1 MAADSG
7 PRAVILAGGRL
18 RLSPGLHSLVRDAD
32 LVIAADSGLRH
43 ARSLPLEPD
52 VVVGDF
58 DSVSLADL
66 EAHPSIERIRH
77 PERKDELDL
86 ELAIDLAIDRG
97 ARRLV
102 VLGAFG
108 TRFDQSL
115 ACLLIAARLCREGF
129 EISLH
134 DGERDAFLM
143 RGGDELE
150 LELPDGAPFSLLAL
164 EHARC
169 TVSGARYPLS
179 NAALP
184 FGVGLGTANASQ
196 GGPRVSV
203 HDGLVAVIVELF
215 TETPGT
221 RPPPGGGRS

>member
-1 MAADSG
+1 MASDVG
-7 PRAVILAGGRL
+7 PVAVILAGGSLSLSPRL
-18 RLSPGLHSLVRDAD
+18 RSLVNDAD
-32 LVIAADSGLRH
+32 LVVAADSGLRH

-58 DSVSLADL
+58 DSVTLADL
-66 EAHPSIERIRH
+66 EAYPSIERIRH
-77 PERKDELDL
+77 PEHKDKLDL
-86 ELAIDLAIDRG
+86 ELAFDLAIDRG

-115 ACLLIAARLCREGF
+115 ACLLIAARLRREGF
-129 EISLH
+129 QISLH

-150 LELPDGAPFSLLAL
+150 LELTDGAPFSLLAL

-184 FGVGLGTANASQ
+184 FGVGLGTANAAQ
-196 GGPRVSV
+196 GGPRISV
-203 HDGLVAVIVELF
+203 HEGLLAVIVELLMA
-215 TETPGT
+215 TPV
-221 RPPPGGGRS
+221 PPDGGRS